1 MKNAAPKTFEEKLD
15 RIDAIVKELES
26 GRTELERAI
35 ELFKEGKTLSRECE
49 AMLKSAQAQIDTAMS
64 GGDEA
69 AKNGAAEELSDELP
83 F

>member
-1 MKNAAPKTFEEKLD
+1 MKNAPPKTFEEKLD

-64 GGDEA
+64 GGDTA
-69 AKNGAAEELSDELP
+69 AQNGAPEDLSDELP